1 MSRLVACA
9 VLRDEPPLV
18 FLADDLDTLN
28 WVLALKL
35 IARTPADEV
44 PDGARQPL
52 RDALI
57 EERWGDAVALW
68 MQLHEGAIDVYE
80 THAHHCCDDVDLAAD
95 ELQFTPLFTD

>member
-1 MSRLVACA
+1 MARLVACA
-9 VLRDEPPLV
+9 VVRDEPPVV

-35 IARTPADEV
+35 IARTPGGEV

-80 THAHHCCDDVDLAAD
+80 THAHHSADDVELAAD